1 MWETPMMWRCLP
13 LTHACL
19 IAITA
24 QEYRN
29 QVATTEWPLHAK
41 CLDWPLDGGGYAMGV
56 LIAIVH
62 CSSHTCTLPTL
73 PLPPHNYV
81 YWNYFTERILP
92 YCSKNLMASNC
103 QLQWL
108 TVFSLF
114 CQFESYY
121 IRHGNRIFSPI
132 TAEHTRNSSTY
143 SFKRHVSVVL
153 MRAEDCFN
161 WCWLAMA

>member
-1 MWETPMMWRCLP
+1 M
-13 LTHACL
+13 
-19 IAITA
+19 
-24 QEYRN
+24 
-29 QVATTEWPLHAK
+29 ATTKWPLHAK

-62 CSSHTCTLPTL
+62 CSSHTCTLPAL

-132 TAEHTRNSSTY
+132 TAEHTCNSSTY
-143 SFKRHVSVVL
+143 SFQTCGGGANESWRLLQLVL
-153 MRAEDCFN
+153 VGNGLDRAPA
-161 WCWLAMA
+161 WLGKSASGLGNLISNGHTGF